1 MIAMLARLFVLR
13 PLLGV
18 AVLGIPVL
26 GLIAIGLAAVV
37 VFKVLF
43 FVVLPIVLVVWIL
56 RKVLAPLSPI
66 DSLELLVSKLGAT
79 KSNKDFLK
87 SMEMGHDR

>member
-1 MIAMLARLFVLR
+1 MIASLARLFVLR

-43 FVVLPIVLVVWIL
+43 FVVLPVVLVVW
-56 RKVLAPLSPI
+56 
-66 DSLELLVSKLGAT
+66 LVKRVF
-79 KSNKDFLK
+79 KP
-87 SMEMGHDR
+87 HDMTTADNA

>member
-1 MIAMLARLFVLR
+1 MIATLARLFVLR

-43 FVVLPIVLVVWIL
+43 FVVLPVVLVIWIVK
-56 RKVLAPLSPI
+56 RVFKP
-66 DSLELLVSKLGAT
+66 
-79 KSNKDFLK
+79 
-87 SMEMGHDR
+87 HDMTAADNA

>member
-1 MIAMLARLFVLR
+1 MIALLARLFVLR

-43 FVVLPIVLVVWIL
+43 FVVLPIVLVVWIVK
-56 RKVLAPLSPI
+56 RVLKP
-66 DSLELLVSKLGAT
+66 
-79 KSNKDFLK
+79 
-87 SMEMGHDR
+87 HDMTTADNA

>member
-1 MIAMLARLFVLR
+1 MIATLARLFVLR

-56 RKVLAPLSPI
+56 RKVFAP
-66 DSLELLVSKLGAT
+66 
-79 KSNKDFLK
+79 
-87 SMEMGHDR
+87 HDITAPTDA